1 MTQVSPERS
10 SGTTGSGTDDPIGG
24 AASAD
29 DPGLIEFR
37 VVSFDGVRHSL
48 KLERIF
54 WKLLEAAAGSERQ
67 RLGAYISGVVERAAG
82 ANSKSSVLR
91 THAADWMRR
100 KLIDI
105 SSKGLSRRS
114 LSAVVSASPVP
125 CIVVT
130 VHNVVEM
137 QNEAFLALLH
147 AQTDPD
153 RNATAETI
161 RITFQSSFN
170 TLREKL
176 REKPASYLTD
186 QVIIEIGGR
195 RSHHRA
201 RIASI
206 ESMGGQAAALLVY
219 LVS

>member
-1 MTQVSPERS
+1 MTDESPASS
-10 SGTTGSGTDDPIGG
+10 SGQTTARIDNPVGG
-24 AASAD
+24 AAGAD
-29 DPGLIEFR
+29 DASFIEFR
-37 VVSFDGVRHSL
+37 VVSSEGVRHSL

-54 WKLLEAAAGSERQ
+54 WTLLEAAAGSERQ
-67 RLGAYISGVVERAAG
+67 RLGAYISDVVERAAS

-100 KLIDI
+100 KLIDV

-114 LSAVVSASPVP
+114 LAGVVAAAPVP
-125 CIVVT
+125 CIVIT

-147 AQTDPD
+147 ARTNVDSAVQT
-153 RNATAETI
+153 ETI
-161 RITFQSSFN
+161 RIAFHSSFN

-176 REKPASYLTD
+176 RERPASYLTD
-186 QVIIEIGGR
+186 QVIIEIGGQ
-195 RSHHRA
+195 RSQHQV

-206 ESMGGQAAALLVY
+206 ESVGGQAAAFLVY

>member
-1 MTQVSPERS
+1 MQESPDS
-10 SGTTGSGTDDPIGG
+10 ASGQAGARDDKPGDGGTVVDE
-24 AASAD
+24 
-29 DPGLIEFR
+29 PGVIEFR
-37 VVSFDGVRHSL
+37 VVSSEGVRHSL

-54 WKLLEAAAGSERQ
+54 WTLLEAAAGSERQ

-82 ANSKSSVLR
+82 SNSKSSALR

-100 KLIDI
+100 KLIDV

-114 LSAVVSASPVP
+114 LAGVVAAAPVP
-125 CIVVT
+125 CIVIT

-137 QNEAFLALLH
+137 QNEAFLTLLH
-147 AQTDPD
+147 TRSNLDQAVQS
-153 RNATAETI
+153 NMI
-161 RITFQSSFN
+161 RIAFHSSVN

-176 REKPASYLTD
+176 REKPGSYISD
-186 QVIIEIGGR
+186 QVFIEIGGQ
-195 RSHHRA
+195 RSQHHV

-206 ESMGGQAAALLVY
+206 ESIGGQAAAFLVY